1 MTAALFASQL
11 LLIAV
16 CLWFWWRLRTTSHR
30 LAEHLEPAASQSD
43 LVANL
48 NRQLQAYLDKTL
60 FARADGNGFS
70 RVPVTCRES
79 HDAYRTVEE
88 LLAYIATLTD
98 QDQISQQEKLIKAI
112 YQLQD
117 ALNLPDKTLQACL
130 HPILEQ
136 LQQSTVLGRQ
146 VGSVEQVR
154 RGDPADARSMWLL
167 TRGTRVQQPLGV
179 VVRDPEGKSSTKP
192 RFYASETRS
201 IP

>member
-11 LLIAV
+11 IFIAV
-16 CLWFWWRLRTTSHR
+16 CLWLWWRLRITSHR
-30 LAEHLEPAASQSD
+30 LAEQLEPAARQSD

-60 FARADGNGFS
+60 FGRTDGHGFS
-70 RVPVTCRES
+70 RLPVTFRES
-79 HDAYRTVEE
+79 HDGYRTVEE
-88 LLAYIATLTD
+88 LLAFVATLTD
-98 QDQISQQEKLIKAI
+98 PDHISQQEKLIKAI
-112 YQLQD
+112 YQLQG
-117 ALNLPDKTLQACL
+117 ALDLPDDTLQACL

-136 LQQSTVLGRQ
+136 LQHSTVLGRQ

-179 VVRDPEGKSSTKP
+179 VVRDPDGKIINK
-192 RFYASETRS
+192 AKVLCV
-201 IP
+201 

>member
-11 LLIAV
+11 LFV
-16 CLWFWWRLRTTSHR
+16 SFCLWFWWRLHTNSQR
-30 LAEHLEPAASQSD
+30 LADHLEPAASQSA

-48 NRQLQAYLDKTL
+48 NRQLQAYLDKNL
-60 FARADGNGFS
+60 FARADSRGFS
-70 RVPVTCRES
+70 RVLVTCRET
-79 HDAYRTVEE
+79 HDGYRNVEE
-88 LLAYIATLTD
+88 LLAFVATLTD

-136 LQQSTVLGRQ
+136 LQHSTVLGRQ
-146 VGSVEQVR
+146 VGAVEQVR

-179 VVRDPEGKSSTKP
+179 VVRDPEGKIINK
-192 RFYASETRS
+192 AKVLCA
-201 IP
+201 